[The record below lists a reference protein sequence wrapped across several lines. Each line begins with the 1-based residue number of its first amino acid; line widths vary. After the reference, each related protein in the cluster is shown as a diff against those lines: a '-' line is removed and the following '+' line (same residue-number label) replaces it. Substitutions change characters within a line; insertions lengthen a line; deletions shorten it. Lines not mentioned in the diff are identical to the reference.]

1 MGGATTNLP
10 VVCEKIK
17 ASSSASNVYRAD
29 GLKFQGEQRVA
40 VTDRRTVG
48 VTRRKSW
55 QRAFA
60 MRLFATDIIVVIC
73 AVFGSQLLWFGFA
86 PVELVAEGG
95 LDLETSYFTVSVIL
109 VVAWML
115 ILDIFAT
122 RDHKVIG
129 SGTLEYKRVA
139 DATFLLFGLFAIF
152 AYLFK
157 LEVARGYFLTAL
169 PVGLVVLALSRWSWR
184 QWLRKNQAAGG
195 YLSRALLLGER
206 QKSTHVA
213 QTIMRT
219 PGSGLLLV
227 GALTQPETV
236 HNGPIHGV
244 PILGGY
250 DDLLRAVDEAQAD
263 TVILTGA
270 DKINPAVMRRIGWQL
285 DAHDIEL
292 IVAPALTDIAGP
304 RIHARPVA
312 GLPLIHVSYP
322 AFEGARRWTKR
333 SFDVVTS
340 SLLILLSS
348 PVLIG
353 VAIAVKRSSPGD
365 IIYRQVRVG
374 RTGDVFGMLKFRSMV
389 QNADDQLESLLDA
402 QGTSDKPL
410 FKVTNDPRITPV
422 GLFIRKFSLDELPQ
436 LFNVLRGEMSLVGP
450 RPQRAAEVA
459 LYDDAAHRRLIMKPG
474 MSGLWQVSGRSN
486 LSWEDSIR
494 LDLYYVE
501 NWSLTADILILWRTF
516 RAVARPEGAV

>member
-1 MGGATTNLP
+1 MSRRSRSFKTSGDH
-10 VVCEKIK
+10 
-17 ASSSASNVYRAD
+17 S
-29 GLKFQGEQRVA
+29 VA
-40 VTDRRTVG
+40 VTDRRTIG
-48 VTRRKSW
+48 ATRRNSW

-60 MRLFATDIIVVIC
+60 ARLFATDALVVIF
-73 AVFGSQLLWFGFA
+73 AVFGSQLLWFGFDTVEVIADGA
-86 PVELVAEGG
+86 P
-95 LDLETSYFTVSVIL
+95 DLRASYFTVSVVL
-109 VVAWML
+109 AVAWML
-115 ILDIFAT
+115 MLDAFAT

-139 DATFLLFGLFAIF
+139 DSTLRLFGSFAII

-169 PVGLVVLALSRWSWR
+169 PLGLLILILSRWSWR
-184 QWLRKNQAAGG
+184 QWLRKQQTAGG
-195 YLSRALLLGER
+195 YLSRSIILGER
-206 QKSTHVA
+206 QKATHFA
-213 QTIMRT
+213 KTIMSA
-219 PGSGLLLV
+219 PGSGLHLI
-227 GALTQPETV
+227 GALTEMRST
-236 HNGPIHGV
+236 HREPIHGV
-244 PILGGY
+244 PILGGF
-250 DDLLRAVDEAQAD
+250 DDLLRAVDDSQAD
-263 TVILTGA
+263 TVIITGA
-270 DKINPAVMRRIGWQL
+270 DEINPAVMRQIGWEL
-285 DAHDIEL
+285 DARDVEL
-292 IVAPALTDIAGP
+292 IVAPALTDVAGP

-333 SFDVVTS
+333 TFDVVGS
-340 SLLILLSS
+340 SVLILLSS

-353 VAIAVKRSSPGD
+353 VAIAVKRSGPGG

-374 RTGDVFGMLKFRSMV
+374 RTGAPFGMLKFRSMV
-389 QNADDQLESLLDA
+389 QDADDQLESLLDA
-402 QGTSDKPL
+402 QGTSDTPL

-422 GLFIRKFSLDELPQ
+422 GMFIRKYSLDELPQ
-436 LFNVLRGEMSLVGP
+436 LFNVFAGNMSLVGP

-486 LSWEDSIR
+486 LSWDDSIR

-501 NWSLTADILILWRTF
+501 NWSLTADITILWRTF

>member
-1 MGGATTNLP
+1 M
-10 VVCEKIK
+10 
-17 ASSSASNVYRAD
+17 
-29 GLKFQGEQRVA
+29 A
-40 VTDRRTVG
+40 VTDRRTIG
-48 VTRRKSW
+48 TTRRKSW

-60 MRLFATDIIVVIC
+60 VRLFATDALVVSC
-73 AVFGSQLLWFGFA
+73 VVYGSQLLWFGFA

-95 LDLETSYFTVSVIL
+95 LDLRASYLAVSVVL
-109 VVAWML
+109 VVSWMVM
-115 ILDIFAT
+115 LDVFAT

-139 DATFLLFGLFAIF
+139 DATVRLFGSFAIV

-169 PVGLVVLALSRWSWR
+169 PIGLIVLVLSRWSWR
-184 QWLRKNQAAGG
+184 QWLRKQQKAGG
-195 YLSRALLLGER
+195 YLSRALLMGER
-206 QKSTHVA
+206 LKATHVA
-213 QTIMRT
+213 KTIMRAQ
-219 PGSGLLLV
+219 GSGLLLV
-227 GALTQPETV
+227 GALSQLDG
-236 HNGPIHGV
+236 HSRRPIQGI

-250 DDLLRAVDEAQAD
+250 DELIRVVDESQAD

-270 DKINPAVMRRIGWQL
+270 DEINPEVMRRVGWEL
-285 DAHDIEL
+285 DARDIEL
-292 IVAPALTDIAGP
+292 IVAPALTDVAGP

-333 SFDVVTS
+333 SFDIVAS

-374 RTGDVFGMLKFRSMV
+374 RTGEAFGMLKFRSMV
-389 QNADDQLESLLDA
+389 QDADDQLESLLDA
-402 QGTSDKPL
+402 QGTSDTPL
-410 FKVTNDPRITPV
+410 FKVTNDPRITSV

-436 LFNVLRGEMSLVGP
+436 LFNVLIGDMSLVGP

-501 NWSLTADILILWRTF
+501 NWSMTADIQILWRTF
-516 RAVARPEGAV
+516 RAVAHPEGAV